1 MPNESPKEIK
11 MNAQT
16 QALSNAIEGRHDWS
30 IGQTHGGF
38 GTRLH
43 RTDICRICKLERQ
56 WFSDRIN
63 GVENECF
70 VFADE
75 SKRELCFEQAAHREF
90 SDRATAIVQQAG
102 PELLAALQ
110 EAYRAISILAGTAD
124 NPHVAENAIRMAE
137 AAIRNATKETPSPI
151 AAV

>member
-1 MPNESPKEIK
+1 MK
-11 MNAQT
+11 AQT
-16 QALSNAIEGRHDWS
+16 QQLLNAIEGLHDWS
-30 IGQTHGGF
+30 IGQTYGGF

-56 WFSDRIN
+56 WFSDRQN
-63 GVENECF
+63 GVESECV

-75 SKRELCFEQAAHREF
+75 SKRELSFEQAAHREF
-90 SDRATAIVQQAG
+90 GDSASAVVQQTG

-124 NPHVAENAIRMAE
+124 NPQVAENAIRMAE
-137 AAIRNATKETPSPI
+137 AAIRKATKETPSPI
-151 AAV
+151 GAV